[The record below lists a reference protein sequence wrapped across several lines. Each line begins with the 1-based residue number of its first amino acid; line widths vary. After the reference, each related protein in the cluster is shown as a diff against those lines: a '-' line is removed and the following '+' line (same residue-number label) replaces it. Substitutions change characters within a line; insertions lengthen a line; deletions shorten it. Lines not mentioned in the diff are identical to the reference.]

1 MESAHLTD
9 EILQD
14 YIFTKVL
21 DGNAAKHIA
30 NCNHC
35 MAQLE
40 AYQVLF
46 SSLKTLP
53 EEIFSFDTTSLVMQK
68 IETQRKKQKIA
79 LYLFY
84 ALLPGVVLLP
94 IYYILPML
102 AAVFNIQSINSA
114 SMFLLITGALGI
126 VLFLVIDMF
135 RTQKEKEMQFSL

>member
-21 DGNAAKHIA
+21 DESATKHIA

-40 AYQVLF
+40 AYQILF
-46 SSLKTLP
+46 LGFKTLP
-53 EEIFSFDTTSLVMQK
+53 EETFSFDATSFVMRK
-68 IETQRKKQKIA
+68 IETQHKKQMIE

-94 IYYILPML
+94 IYFILPML
-102 AAVFNIQSINSA
+102 VAVFNIQSINSA
-114 SMFLLITGALGI
+114 SMVLLITGALGI

-135 RTQKEKEMQFSL
+135 RTQKEKEMKFYL